1 MPSLLNS
8 LSKILLF
15 NIFEN
20 SFHISFVVSA
30 LFFMVLFRLIR
41 RAFEDMRKD
50 SDSAGSGAKSIGG
63 NGNNVPKIEIEMA
76 SLASYK

>member
-8 LSKILLF
+8 LSKRLLF
-15 NIFEN
+15 YIFEN

-41 RAFEDMRKD
+41 RAFEDVRKD
-50 SDSAGSGAKSIGG
+50 SDLAGNGAKSIGG
-63 NGNNVPKIEIEMA
+63 NGNSVPKIEIEMA